1 MATKKK
7 QKHSELFS
15 KANININDE
24 TGIISVDMQMSTEFY
39 RTINTSAAVED
50 VGLSFL
56 KEIER
61 AINRKHLD
69 LGQE

>member
-15 KANININDE
+15 KANIHIDDAS
-24 TGIISVDMQMSTEFY
+24 GIISVDMQMTTEFY
-39 RTINTSAAVED
+39 RNINSAAVED

-61 AINRKHLD
+61 AINRKELD
-69 LGQE
+69 VGQE